1 MSSSWHEERRADKAA
16 AARTAREDQEHAAK
30 LQREERRRDRDEAR
44 AEQAQARR
52 DRAARKQA
60 RAAKRQR
67 GLTPGNVY
75 RRGTLGLIGFSIAAS
90 LPAQIIHFVSIHWM
104 LFPIGPALEGAAWV
118 LTAGVALADERKLPV
133 WVRWALRALA
143 MSAASYAALIN
154 YQYGQSLTSD
164 GLTAGQAQTAA
175 MGLAAVTIGGPL
187 FFEVRQWVLTLTAA
201 VNNTKQR
208 ADEKARAKHEA
219 GRRKEFK
226 DVAARADELTLAAPF
241 GTLKPEEAWA
251 RAWWDVKGAP
261 LGITA
266 SVIAHRLDAEA
277 TVAEVLAAAE
287 QTPERL
293 AVEYLLAD
301 LFGPDGGAAGT
312 LGVPL
317 GGGPRDGTP
326 KARTALGGKGKRP
339 DSSSSET
346 AASRA
351 LEEADLAAVR
361 KLAEALGGKERLSAR
376 NVREAIGCRTEY
388 AMRLR
393 DAIQSEQQ

>member
-16 AARTAREDQEHAAK
+16 EARTAWEGRERAAELARKQRLQEREDERIAK
-30 LQREERRRDRDEAR
+30 V
-44 AEQAQARR
+44 QARR

-67 GLTPGNVY
+67 DLTPGNVY

-104 LFPIGPALEGAAWV
+104 LFSIGPVLEGAAWV
-118 LTAGVALADERKLPV
+118 LAAGVAFADERKLAP
-133 WVRWALRALA
+133 WVRWLLRGLS

-154 YQYGQSLTSD
+154 YQFGQSLAGA
-164 GLTAGQAQTAA
+164 GLTDGEAQTAA

-201 VNNTKQR
+201 VNNAKQR
-208 ADEKARAKHEA
+208 AEEKARAKHEA

-241 GTLKPEEAWA
+241 GTLKAEDAWA

-266 SVIAHRLDAEA
+266 GVISHRLDAEA
-277 TVAEVLAAAE
+277 TVAGVLADAE

-301 LFGPDGGAAGT
+301 LFGPDGGPAGT
-312 LGVPL
+312 LGGPL

-326 KARTALGGKGKRP
+326 KARTTLGGKGKRP
-339 DSSSSET
+339 DSSSSDT
-346 AASRA
+346 APQKA

-393 DAIQSEQQ
+393 DAVQSEQQ